1 MSSIQAAFPSNA
13 TAAPSGKAV
22 RISLWAAQVV
32 LAAVFCMSGVIKL
45 TIPIAELSA
54 TMPWT
59 GDVAPGFV
67 RLIGMI
73 DLAGGL
79 GILLPSLT
87 RIQPRLTVLA
97 ALGCI
102 VLQLLAFA
110 FHSSRGEFAVLP
122 MNVLLVGL
130 SAFVLWGRAKKAPV
144 APRRGGR

>member
-13 TAAPSGKAV
+13 TAAPSGKAL
-22 RISLWAAQVV
+22 RISLWATQVA
-32 LAAVFCMSGVIKL
+32 LAAVFGMSGVIKL
-45 TIPIAELSA
+45 TTPIAELSA

-67 RLIGMI
+67 RLIGLI
-73 DLAGGL
+73 DLAGGI

-102 VLQLLAFA
+102 VLQTLAFA
-110 FHSSRGEFAVLP
+110 FHGTRGEFAVLP
-122 MNVLLVGL
+122 MNVVLVAL

-144 APRRGGR
+144 APRGAQ

>member
-1 MSSIQAAFPSNA
+1 MSSIQAVFPSDA
-13 TAAPSGKAV
+13 TNAPSAKAL
-22 RISLWAAQVV
+22 RTSLWAAQVA
-32 LAAVFCMSGVIKL
+32 LAAVFAMSGVVKL
-45 TIPIAELSA
+45 ITPIAELSA

-67 RLIGMI
+67 RFIGLI
-73 DLAGGL
+73 DLAGGI

-102 VLQLLAFA
+102 VLQTLAFA
-110 FHSSRGEFAVLP
+110 FHGTRGEFAVLP
-122 MNVLLVGL
+122 MNVVLVAL

-144 APRRGGR
+144 APRGAQ

>member
-13 TAAPSGKAV
+13 TAVPSGKAL
-22 RISLWAAQVV
+22 RISLCATQAA
-32 LAAVFCMSGVIKL
+32 LAAVFGMSGVIKL
-45 TIPIAELSA
+45 TTPIAELSA

-67 RLIGMI
+67 RLIGLI
-73 DLAGGL
+73 DLAGGI

-102 VLQLLAFA
+102 VLQTLAFA
-110 FHSSRGEFAVLP
+110 FHGTRGEFAVLP
-122 MNVLLVGL
+122 TNVVLVAL

-144 APRRGGR
+144 APRGAQ